1 MICSVL
7 TKMEV
12 GAAILCT
19 VLTKMKVAAAISV
32 APCPRWRWT
41 YGLTAW

>member
-1 MICSVL
+1 MICRVL

-32 APCPRWRWT
+32 APFPR
-41 YGLTAW
+41 